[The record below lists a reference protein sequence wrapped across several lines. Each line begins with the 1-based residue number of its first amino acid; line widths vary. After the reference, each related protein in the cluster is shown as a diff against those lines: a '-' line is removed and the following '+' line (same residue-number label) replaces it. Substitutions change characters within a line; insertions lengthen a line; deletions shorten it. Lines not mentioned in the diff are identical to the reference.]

1 MPILI
6 FLFGVFFY
14 IYCEISLLVSI
25 GSEIG
30 VLPTILLLVAISFVG
45 LWFVKLRGVYTL
57 YSIKQDLSQGKMP
70 TEAVG
75 NSVMFVLA
83 GILLIIPGF
92 LSDIL
97 AILCV
102 LPFSRKLIQAFVINS
117 VKNKVFL
124 RFTAQNSHFHSQS
137 PQDSN
142 TFDAE
147 FERKPEPQDETKR
160 IK

>member
-1 MPILI
+1 MPILAI
-6 FLFGVFFY
+6 LFGIFFY
-14 IYCEISLLVSI
+14 IYCEISLLVNI
-25 GSEIG
+25 GSSIG
-30 VLPTILLLVAISFVG
+30 VLPTILLLVVISFLG
-45 LWFVKLRGVYTL
+45 LWVVKLRGVYTL
-57 YSIKQDLSQGKMP
+57 FSIKQDLSQGKIP

-75 NSVMFVLA
+75 NSVMFILA

-102 LPFSRKLIQAFVINS
+102 LPVSRKWIQALVINS
-117 VKNKVFL
+117 VKNKVFM
-124 RFTAQNSHFHSQS
+124 RFTSQNTHFHSQS
-137 PQDSN
+137 SQDNN

-147 FERKPEPQDETKR
+147 FERKPDLQDETKR

>member
-1 MPILI
+1 MPILMI
-6 FLFGVFFY
+6 LFGIFFY

-45 LWFVKLRGVYTL
+45 LWFVKLRGIYTF

-75 NSVMFVLA
+75 NSIMFVLA

-117 VKNKVFL
+117 VKNKVFM
-124 RFTAQNSHFHSQS
+124 RVTSQNTHFHSQS
-137 PQDSN
+137 HQDSN

-147 FERKPEPQDETKR
+147 FERKADPQDETKR

>member
-1 MPILI
+1 MN
-6 FLFGVFFY
+6 
-14 IYCEISLLVSI
+14 I
-25 GSEIG
+25 GSIIG
-30 VLPTILLLVAISFVG
+30 VLPTILLLVVISFLG
-45 LWFVKLRGVYTL
+45 LWIVKLRGVYTL
-57 YSIKQDLSQGKMP
+57 FSIKQDLSHKIP

-75 NSVMFVLA
+75 NSVMFIVA

-102 LPFSRKLIQAFVINS
+102 LPFSRKWIQAFVINS
-117 VKNKVFL
+117 VKNKVFMH
-124 RFTAQNSHFHSQS
+124 FTAQTSSFSVTS
-137 PQDSN
+137 AQDSN

-147 FERKPEPQDETKR
+147 FERKPDEQDQHNR

>member
-1 MPILI
+1 MRNFAAGEYWLNHWRVTHDFVTGRDFI
-6 FLFGVFFY
+6 FRVMD
-14 IYCEISLLVSI
+14 CE
-25 GSEIG
+25 
-30 VLPTILLLVAISFVG
+30 
-45 LWFVKLRGVYTL
+45 VKGRL
-57 YSIKQDLSQGKMP
+57 YPLSIKQDLSQGKIP

-75 NSVMFVLA
+75 NSVMFIVA

-102 LPFSRKLIQAFVINS
+102 LPFSRKWIQAFVINS
-117 VKNKVFL
+117 VKNKVFMH
-124 RFTAQNSHFHSQS
+124 FTAQTSSFSVTS
-137 PQDSN
+137 AQDSN

-147 FERKPEPQDETKR
+147 FERKPDEQDQHNR

>member
-1 MPILI
+1 MLILAI
-6 FLFGVFFY
+6 LFGIFFY
-14 IYCEISLLVSI
+14 IYCEISLLVNI
-25 GSEIG
+25 GSIIG
-30 VLPTILLLVAISFVG
+30 VLPTILLLVVISFLG
-45 LWFVKLRGVYTL
+45 LWIVKLRGVYTL
-57 YSIKQDLSQGKMP
+57 FSIKQDLSQGKIP

-75 NSVMFVLA
+75 NSVMFIVA

-102 LPFSRKLIQAFVINS
+102 LPFSRKWIQAFVINS
-117 VKNKVFL
+117 VKNKVFMH
-124 RFTAQNSHFHSQS
+124 FTAQTSSFSATS
-137 PQDSN
+137 AQDSN

-147 FERKPEPQDETKR
+147 FERKPDEQDQHNR